1 MKTVFIEEDNSQG
14 VNINGKI
21 TIASALIEE
30 GNSQCLNINGKTI
43 ASVPIEEDNSQAGL
57 KINGKIIASVQR
69 GQRLRNMVYLPDSPH
84 MNERRSHSRT
94 PLFN

>member
-57 KINGKIIASVQR
+57 KINGKIIASVQKGR
-69 GQRLRNMVYLPDSPH
+69 RLRNNFYRPNSPDF
-84 MNERRSHSRT
+84 NGRISH
-94 PLFN
+94 FH